1 MKKNNKCFIRVFVM
15 ITAVFCLAITGCP
28 GDSEIKKIFVE
39 PEPPEWGA
47 TVVTVT
53 FAPGYA
59 GAPEIAPVKILKGT
73 VADYLWPG
81 DPKRDAYVFKGW
93 FKGAD
98 KYTAQTIINDTITVT
113 AHWALE
119 ISIEDQP
126 GSAEVAALFT
136 AANGFPAQLSDTWKI
151 WGHKNSLLTHGF
163 GADPTALV
171 YEDKVYIYASND
183 SLMYNASGSVIQMD
197 YAAGIQG
204 TRSLSSADLVNW
216 TDHGVINITGVRS
229 TNPLIQNTTALI
241 APYKYASAAWAPS
254 ATWKMLGGS
263 PKFFVFYANSGNGI
277 GVISADSPIG
287 PWSSPIDRLL
297 IDRDTPNCG
306 SVSWLFDPGVFVDDD
321 GQGYLYLGGGD
332 PQNVE
337 NTGQARRV
345 KLGHDMISLAGIP
358 ETWNMPYLFEASEL
372 TKIKGKYYASWVTN
386 SASKSGN
393 LSGSYQIAYMIG
405 DNPMGPY
412 PASGGSGFGAPRP
425 ILNAPSSQLGTSDE
439 NNHHDFF
446 EFKDR
451 LYITYH
457 ASTITR
463 AMGLGTIRYRSPHID
478 EVAALASIPSDGILP
493 QVAMTRI
500 GVDQVGRFNPY
511 VLNEAES
518 IGNQGGIYTRA
529 VEDAGNGMVVT
540 AIDSGDWVGVY
551 GVDFGSAGAA
561 KFTARVRTP
570 ETPEN
575 YVGAIEIRLD
585 PARQGITS
593 DTANLDGSSS
603 RAWISGGEVI
613 GRIRIKAKEGEA
625 GNFSIVSINLDKTV
639 TGVHDLVF
647 VFYSSLG
654 AKPITTGTSGNFQAS
669 HHKNG
674 FEFDQWQF
682 FN

>member
-1 MKKNNKCFIRVFVM
+1 MIKNCKYIFKVFM
-15 ITAVFCLAITGCP
+15 LAAVYFLAVTGCP
-28 GDSEIKKIFVE
+28 GDPEVKKIFVE
-39 PEPPEWGA
+39 PEPPEWGSA
-47 TVVTVT
+47 VVTVT
-53 FAPGYA
+53 FVLGYT

-73 VADYLWPG
+73 VADYMWPV
-81 DPKRDAYVFKGW
+81 DPKRDAYIFNGW
-93 FKGAD
+93 FKGED
-98 KYTAQTIINDTITVT
+98 KYTAQTIISDTITVT
-113 AHWALE
+113 ANWSME
-119 ISIEDQP
+119 ITIEEQP
-126 GSAEVAALFT
+126 ESAVTAALFT
-136 AANGFPAQLSDTWKI
+136 TANGFPAQLSDTWKI

-204 TRSLSSADLVNW
+204 TRSLSSSDLVNW
-216 TDHGVINITGVRS
+216 TDHGIINISGVKS
-229 TNPLIQNTTALI
+229 TNPLIPSTAALI

-263 PKFFVFYANSGNGI
+263 PKFFIFYANGGNGI

-306 SVSWLFDPGVFVDDD
+306 TVAYLFDPGAFVDDD
-321 GQGYLYLGGGD
+321 GQGYLYFGGG
-332 PQNVE
+332 PPNLA
-337 NTGQARRV
+337 NTGQARRI
-345 KLGHDMISLAGIP
+345 KLGYDMISLVGIA

-386 SASKSGN
+386 SSAAGG
-393 LSGSYQIAYMIG
+393 LSGTQIAYMIG
-405 DNPMGPY
+405 DDPMGPS
-412 PASGGSGFGAPRP
+412 PASGGSGFGSARP
-425 ILNAPSSQLGTSDE
+425 ILNSPSGQLGTSDE

-463 AMGLGTIRYRSPHID
+463 AMGLGTIRYRSPHIN
-478 EVAALASIPSDGILP
+478 EVAALADIPSDGVLP
-493 QVAMTRI
+493 QVTMTRI
-500 GVDQVGRFNPY
+500 GVDQVGRFDPY

-529 VEDAGNGMVVT
+529 AEGAGNGMVVT

-551 GVDFGSAGAA
+551 GVDFGSAGAT

-585 PARQGITS
+585 PTRQGVSSNT
-593 DTANLDGSSS
+593 TNLDGSSN

-625 GNFSIVSINLDKTV
+625 GNFSVVTVDLDKTV

-682 FN
+682 FK